1 MVFLRFVSSDYF
13 PTLGVRVARGRD
25 FSSADRANA
34 PAVAIVNQTAA
45 RRYWPDADPLGSR
58 FRLDDDRGADVEVV
72 GVVPDVKHFGLAR
85 STEPEVF
92 VPLPQATPVH
102 WQWLQRS
109 MIVLARTSGEAEAA
123 AGVIRHAVR
132 TVDDQLPLYNV
143 RSMEQLRAESSGD
156 ERIGLALVGTFA
168 AIALALAAIGVYGV
182 MAFLVGERSREIG
195 IRLALG
201 ANPRDV
207 LRMILRDGAWL
218 TATGVF
224 IGLIAAFGLTRMMG
238 ALLFE
243 TPPTDPVTFAAVAG
257 VIALVAM
264 LACFV
269 PARRATRV
277 DPLSTVRSAPGI

>member
-13 PTLGVRVARGRD
+13 HTLGVRVARGRD
-25 FSSADRANA
+25 FNSADRANA
-34 PAVAIVNQTAA
+34 PTVAIVNQTAA

-58 FRLDDDRGADVEVV
+58 FLLDDDRGADVKVV
-72 GVVPDVKHFGLAR
+72 GVVPDVKHFGLAQ

-92 VPLPQATPVH
+92 VPLPQTTPMH

-123 AGVIRHAVR
+123 AGVIRHAVW
-132 TVDDQLPLYNV
+132 TIDDELPLYNV

-156 ERIGLALVGTFA
+156 ERIGLALVSTFA

-201 ANPRDV
+201 GNPRDV

-224 IGLIAAFGLTRMMG
+224 IGLIAAFVLTRMMR

-243 TPPTDPVTFAAVAG
+243 TPPTDPVTFATVAA

-277 DPLSTVRSAPGI
+277 DPLSAVRSAPGM